1 MEVKHYLQILRRYIW
16 LILGVTLIT
25 SLCTA
30 LVSVQ
35 YLPRVYQ
42 ASVKLLINSEGKG
55 NGVDIS
61 SINTNLKLIKTYSE
75 ILRTSAVLE
84 KVAAAYPEFMLT
96 PEQMAEMLE
105 VKQSSDSQVMTL
117 VIRDTDYRRAAETVN
132 AISYTFQK
140 EIESVMKVS
149 NITVLGLANSEK
161 AARPI
166 LPNTQL
172 NVIVSVLVTILLG
185 VGFAFLHHLLQNTV
199 KNDKDVEELLGLS
212 VLAAIPT
219 VKSKD
224 TALQLSPSGRKVGEI
239 PYATAKQ

>member
-1 MEVKHYLQILRRYIW
+1 MEVKHYLQILRRYIG
-16 LILGVTLIT
+16 LILGVTLVA

-42 ASVKLLINSEGKG
+42 ASVKLLINNEGKG
-55 NGVDIS
+55 DGVDIS
-61 SINTNLKLIKTYSE
+61 TINTNLKLIKTYTE
-75 ILRTSAVLE
+75 VIRTTAVLE

-96 PEQMAEMLE
+96 PEQMAEKLE

-132 AISYTFQK
+132 AIAYTFQK
-140 EIESVMKVS
+140 EIENVMKVN
-149 NITVLGLANSEK
+149 NINVLGLANPEK
-161 AARPI
+161 SAKAV

-172 NVIVSVLVTILLG
+172 NVLVSVLVTLLLG
-185 VGFAFLHHLLQNTV
+185 IGFAFLHHTLQHTV
-199 KNDKDVEELLGLS
+199 KNEKDVEELLGLT
-212 VLAAIPT
+212 VLAAVPT
-219 VKSKD
+219 VKRKD
-224 TALQLSPSGRKVGEI
+224 ITLQPFPSGRKVGEI